1 MPSNSEAGIMGH
13 DDTRIC
19 NLGLFQWSGLSV
31 SPGDPPRPPSRAGRL
46 VGVPELPLLD
56 FVPSQAGGFCFSLHL
71 FPWGATACDWLSPAL
86 PCCGTFWNQTEET
99 DRTFRNCLE
108 PSRRGWNW
116 LELAGT
122 SLGQPRP
129 LLPDTSAACAA
140 GSLPHAPNATT
151 YCSYVIFN

>member
-86 PCCGTFWNQTEET
+86 L
-99 DRTFRNCLE
+99 RNLLE
-108 PSRRGWNW
+108 PDRRNGQNLQELSRAFQKG